1 MNMRKSMKILSVGL
15 LLSIPFATHPMELPD
30 LSQAKKPVAS
40 WVWNKWNNVPSWK
53 TIKETVSA
61 ATNAVVSAPQAIKT
75 VATHAPSLADMA
87 QATKG
92 YVQNSPFIQEQAQ
105 NAVVALSKAGDI
117 MPSNPTLKK
126 AGAVGALAATGYVA
140 HKAYQWINAEN
151 NTALP
156 SFETFQEDRRA
167 EPIGMAGQLNA
178 QDMPVAQLPLPKE
191 YQVEPVV
198 TIDTMSRDEEVKP
211 VSLLKDYQAN
221 DIIDSEDTQ
230 LVVEPVVTHAVSSQK
245 VILMPKTKPAPP
257 RPKTPNTQPKYS
269 LSQITQEEVETVTI
283 PAAAIA
289 MPQQNQVEPT
299 AELPVCKDLLCK
311 GNKLSLVEAA
321 VIEKFAEQPKEIINT
336 KLSIVEEPI
345 VHQLELVKEDGLYAL
360 YDALCILDNDG
371 NTALHRAVI
380 AGSEQKVR
388 EILNPFAGIRNDLA
402 ARLIHEIKNKAGLSA
417 AQLAN
422 EIDNFDI
429 LLVITTYL

>member
-1 MNMRKSMKILSVGL
+1 
-15 LLSIPFATHPMELPD
+15 
-30 LSQAKKPVAS
+30 
-40 WVWNKWNNVPSWK
+40 
-53 TIKETVSA
+53 
-61 ATNAVVSAPQAIKT
+61 
-75 VATHAPSLADMA
+75 
-87 QATKG
+87 
-92 YVQNSPFIQEQAQ
+92 
-105 NAVVALSKAGDI
+105 
-117 MPSNPTLKK
+117 
-126 AGAVGALAATGYVA
+126 
-140 HKAYQWINAEN
+140 
-151 NTALP
+151 
-156 SFETFQEDRRA
+156 
-167 EPIGMAGQLNA
+167 
-178 QDMPVAQLPLPKE
+178 
-191 YQVEPVV
+191 
-198 TIDTMSRDEEVKP
+198 MSRDEEVKP
-211 VSLLKDYQAN
+211 VSLLSQFIDANGNKAEKRLACEANKGKAFLVLQQNTQLTDSKLAAATLKYDAALKDYQAN